1 MDVAEL
7 ERIAVNIA
15 CAAVP
20 STESLEV
27 GARLAMQ
34 AAAME
39 AESADPLGLGRVD
52 PRGLALVSRTLLNP
66 SQTMCAKPEHAE
78 GVSCSSSCRH
88 VHKLGA
94 KVAAR

>member
-1 MDVAEL
+1 VDVEEL

-15 CAAVP
+15 RAAVP

-52 PRGLALVSRTLLNP
+52 PRGLALVRGTYPHP
-66 SQTMCAKPEHAE
+66 SQTVFAKCELAE
-78 GVSCSSSCRH
+78 GVSCS
-88 VHKLGA
+88 
-94 KVAAR
+94 KV